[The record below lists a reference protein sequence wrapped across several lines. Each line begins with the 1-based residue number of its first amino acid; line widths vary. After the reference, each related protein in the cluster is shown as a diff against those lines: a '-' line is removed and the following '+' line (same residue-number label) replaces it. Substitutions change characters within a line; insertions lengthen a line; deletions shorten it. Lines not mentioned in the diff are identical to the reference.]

1 MEEKIDQG
9 HGDPKKKKRTR
20 GLLIGLCVFLSVILL
35 VLAGGLWYVHRLLG
49 RIEYVDPQESYLS
62 SEEAEL
68 MQTEE
73 LDTMAPDEDLP
84 ALEDITIPSEAPSEP
99 DATEGSQPTEPT
111 DTQPTVPPEPEG
123 DIVNILLIGQ
133 DRREGQGRC
142 RSDSII
148 LVTFNKSTGVISLTS
163 FMRDAY
169 VRIPGYSNYKINAA
183 FQYGGMSLLN
193 ETLYTNYGVRVDGD
207 IAVDF
212 FQFKKLID
220 MLGGVEITL
229 TQKEAEYMNIDS
241 NWGLTAGT
249 HILTG
254 PQALKYSRI
263 RYIDTDYR
271 RAERQRTVLM
281 SLVEKFKDLSVL
293 EMLPILEE
301 VLGMVQTNMS
311 QSQIISLAKELF
323 PMLSSSDFQQYQIP
337 AKGTF
342 KGGNVQV
349 RPGLK
354 GWFQYNIDF
363 EANRRLLRE
372 IFDAD

>member
-1 MEEKIDQG
+1 MEVMNDGQARKDKRNW
-9 HGDPKKKKRTR
+9 KKW
-20 GLLIGLCVFLSVILL
+20 LLIGLCVFLAVVL
-35 VLAGGLWYVHRLLG
+35 VALVGVLWYVHRLLG
-49 RIEYVDPQESYLS
+49 RIEYVDPQGSYLS
-62 SEEAEL
+62 TEEAEQL
-68 MQTEE
+68 QTED
-73 LDTMAPDEDLP
+73 LDTMDPDEDLP
-84 ALEDITIPSEAPSEP
+84 ALEDITIP
-99 DATEGSQPTEPT
+99 TQTPTEPLVT
-111 DTQPTVPPEPEG
+111 GETQPDETQPTVPPEPLG

-148 LVTFNKSTGVISLTS
+148 LVTFNKSTGEICLTS

-169 VRIPGYSNYKINAA
+169 VQIPGYSNFKLNAA

-193 ETLYTNYGVRVDGD
+193 ETLYTNYGVRVDGN

-229 TQKEAEYMNIDS
+229 TQKEADYINLDS
-241 NWGLTAGT
+241 SWKLTAGT
-249 HILTG
+249 HVLDG

-263 RYIDTDYR
+263 RYIDSDYR
-271 RAERQRTVLM
+271 RAERQRTVLL

-301 VLGMVQTNMS
+301 ALGMVSTNMT
-311 QSQIISLAKELF
+311 QDQIISLARELF
-323 PMLSSSDFQQYQIP
+323 PMLSSADFQQYQIP
-337 AKGTF
+337 ANGTF

-363 EANRRLLRE
+363 EENRRILRE